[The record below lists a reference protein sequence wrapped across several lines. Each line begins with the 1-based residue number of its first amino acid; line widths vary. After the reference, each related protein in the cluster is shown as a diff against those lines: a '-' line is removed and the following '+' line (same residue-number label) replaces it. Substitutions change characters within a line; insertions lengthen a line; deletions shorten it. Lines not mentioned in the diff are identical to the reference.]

1 MSLYDT
7 QPEMYPNQDMHKSK
21 EHARMGQHKGLMSY
35 NAERLQHEKEMQK
48 IEDEIANKYFRY

>member
-1 MSLYDT
+1 MQYSP

-21 EHARMGQHKGLMSY
+21 EHARMGQHKGLISY

-48 IEDEIANKYFRY
+48 IEDEVANHYYR